1 MSIESDWRA
10 IEAELAQRS
19 PQILADLRP
28 PITEA
33 EAVNWSAAAGE
44 LPASLR
50 ELYSVHA
57 GTATRGAGGFCFIGN
72 WHPLTVD
79 QALVRYE
86 RCRRMADLWARDP
99 LIPFAFDPTGSHL
112 GVRPGDGGDLSIIFD
127 DTPDMPY
134 ETYPDIETLTAETV
148 EGLRGNSADY
158 RGLTAAR
165 TISGRGLPD
174 AALRPTRQ
182 PHSPTHHRR
191 HRPRRR
197 PGPPPAGRTTDTG
210 PRASLPRPSSSSRPT
225 RRTRTPPPTPTAA
238 GCSQATAPDNPS
250 TRKPCWR

>member
-28 PITEA
+28 PKTEA
-33 EAVNWSAAAGE
+33 EAANWSAAAGE
-44 LPASLR
+44 LPTPLR

-72 WHPLTVD
+72 WYPLTVD

-158 RGLTAAR
+158 RTELTEQYLSWINLEEEADDL
-165 TISGRGLPD
+165 GY
-174 AALRPTRQ
+174 
-182 PHSPTHHRR
+182 
-191 HRPRRR
+191 
-197 PGPPPAGRTTDTG
+197 
-210 PRASLPRPSSSSRPT
+210 
-225 RRTRTPPPTPTAA
+225 
-238 GCSQATAPDNPS
+238 
-250 TRKPCWR
+250 